1 MNEWECVYAVEG
13 LSPKVPT
20 GRKRIDVYL
29 DEELEKKFKEQVFKR
44 KGMKKGN
51 ISEAVQEALLLWIKR

>member
-1 MNEWECVYAVEG
+1 MNEWGCVYAVEG
-13 LSPKVPT
+13 LSPEVPT